1 MAMRNI
7 HWTNSTVRYILHT
20 LLGNDKGTTMKKK
33 VDPDW
38 TTSMGRVK
46 WILASRYGGN
56 RSAMAKDTGVSLT
69 GIIKVITG
77 QQNPGRRLM
86 EKIVQS
92 TDISPAWLLAGEGQ
106 PLTGSA
112 LPVAIGCLP
121 GPPTEGHALLTD
133 ERVSE
138 LTELYSS
145 SRYWLKLGAAEPV
158 VKASGISFRVGDLLL
173 MDTDRTKF
181 PPVEQLNELW
191 GVVRVQGRRESRV
204 QLAALSYYTESE
216 DNGPAHLEAETYEHH
231 PQVITRVKVDIY
243 PDGRIE
249 TSGHSVCMEQPK
261 GGDSKPSKQR
271 WQSSILSHMIDYEN
285 VVAVCVLF
293 VRRFGG

>member
-1 MAMRNI
+1 M
-7 HWTNSTVRYILHT
+7 
-20 LLGNDKGTTMKKK
+20 KK

-46 WILASRYGGN
+46 WLLASRYGGN
-56 RSAMAKDTGVSLT
+56 RSAMAKATGVSLT

-86 EKIVQS
+86 EKIVQT
-92 TDISPAWLLAGEGQ
+92 TDVSPAWLFAGEGQ
-106 PLTGSA
+106 PLKGTA

-121 GPPTEGHALLTD
+121 GPPTEGHALLID
-133 ERVSE
+133 EQVSE
-138 LTELYSS
+138 MTELYSS

-158 VKASGISFRVGDLLL
+158 VKATGITFHTGDLML

-181 PPVEQLNELW
+181 PFAEEWNDQW
-191 GVVRVQGRRESRV
+191 GVVRIKGKEGPRV
-204 QLAALSYYTESE
+204 QLAELTYHRESD
-216 DNGPAHLEAETYEHH
+216 DNGPAHLEADTFEHH
-231 PQVITRVKVDIY
+231 PWVITRVTVDMY
-243 PDGRIE
+243 PNGRLKA
-249 TSGHSVCMEQPK
+249 SGRTFRSEQPK
-261 GGDSKPSKQR
+261 GDDSKPSKQT
-271 WQSSILSHMIDYEN
+271 WQSSILSHQVKYED

>member
-1 MAMRNI
+1 
-7 HWTNSTVRYILHT
+7 
-20 LLGNDKGTTMKKK
+20 MKKK

-46 WILASRYGGN
+46 WLLASRYDGN
-56 RSAMAKDTGVSLT
+56 RSAMAKATGVSLT

-86 EKIVQS
+86 EKIVQT
-92 TDISPAWLLAGEGQ
+92 TDVSPAWLFAGEGQ
-106 PLTGSA
+106 PLKGTA

-138 LTELYSS
+138 LTDLYSS

-158 VKASGISFRVGDLLL
+158 VKATGITFHTGDLML

-181 PPVEQLNELW
+181 PSDEELNQQW
-191 GVVRVQGRRESRV
+191 GVVRIPRRGGSRV
-204 QLAALSYYTESE
+204 QLAALTYNRESE
-216 DNGPAHLEAETYEHH
+216 DNGPAHLEAETFEDF
-231 PQVITRVKVDIY
+231 PRVITRVTVDLY
-243 PDGRIE
+243 PNGRLDASE
-249 TSGHSVCMEQPK
+249 RTVWLKQPK
-261 GGDSKPSKQR
+261 GDDSNPSNQA
-271 WQSSILSHMIDYEN
+271 WTSSGFSHQVAYED
-285 VVAVCVLF
+285 VVAVCVLL

>member
-1 MAMRNI
+1 
-7 HWTNSTVRYILHT
+7 
-20 LLGNDKGTTMKKK
+20 MKKR

-56 RSAMAKDTGVSLT
+56 RSAMAKATGVSLT

-106 PLTGSA
+106 PLTWSA

-138 LTELYSS
+138 LTDLYSS

-158 VKASGISFRVGDLLL
+158 VKASGISFRVGDLML

-181 PPVEQLNELW
+181 PPAEQLNEQW
-191 GVVRVQGRRESRV
+191 GVVRIQGRSESRIQLAELTYFRESDD
-204 QLAALSYYTESE
+204 Y
-216 DNGPAHLEAETYEHH
+216 GPAHLAAETFEHH
-231 PQVITRVKVDIY
+231 PRVITRVTVDMY
-243 PDGRIE
+243 SDGRLE
-249 TSGHSVCMEQPK
+249 TSGRTVRLEQPK
-261 GGDSKPSKQR
+261 GDDIKPSKQA
-271 WQSSILSHMIDYEN
+271 WQSSILSHQIDYKD

-293 VRRFGG
+293 VRRFGGSTQSLL